1 MVPSL
6 QEALTA
12 ALRRRVARWATRD
25 PSAHPPL
32 VGSRCER
39 CLDAPALGVQPAPWG
54 GEMDVCAA
62 CQEILADDAEPHARE
77 SSEVPPSVG

>member
-12 ALRRRVARWATRD
+12 ALRRRVAQRAARD
-25 PSAHPPL
+25 PSAHAPL

-39 CLDAPALGVQPAPWG
+39 CLDATALGVQPAPWG